1 MILNMKFL
9 PLFATTSLILSIAVS
24 GEGQLRSIRNLQDPN
39 VPRVLEESD
48 TDPCLEFYGSGKRD
62 VCTTLEELVT
72 ELKTIVPQKGD
83 PYNRPMTIT
92 LEDWKGV
99 IREMLE
105 GKCRNIDLNNYPQLN
120 GRYKLY
126 YFEDTKMSK
135 PKYYCVFAA
144 TSTNTPHPTYD
155 RAQFAWG
162 TFITRIRQPDEDV
175 RIFNLSIDVP
185 HPYSDLGTYEQGV
198 QIYKH
203 SQARSMYLAGAHREA
218 DSDESDCGE
227 YNKADASHNYQNAL
241 TSTTMAVKKYWESK
255 SRDFA
260 VIQIHGKATD
270 TCEYS
275 DVFVADGAANTY
287 GDMQNPNPIVE
298 KFRENLEEEIHHA
311 PVDGFYSVDTFSSHS
326 GCPLGATKN
335 IQARVLNGMEGKDD
349 ICNFK
354 KDGTGKFFDNPN
366 GTFLQIEQSKKVRD
380 DGSLPKLFGN
390 AIRRTFDNPKYYRT
404 STTDQSLASLAK
416 SNNEDTSSVD
426 DADDVPAATSTNAS
440 GASSF
445 LASVA
450 VVPAAAT
457 VVATIA
463 GTIML

>member
-1 MILNMKFL
+1 L
-9 PLFATTSLILSIAVS
+9 TT
-24 GEGQLRSIRNLQDPN
+24 
-39 VPRVLEESD
+39 
-48 TDPCLEFYGSGKRD
+48 
-62 VCTTLEELVT
+62 
-72 ELKTIVPQKGD
+72 
-83 PYNRPMTIT
+83 
-92 LEDWKGV
+92 
-99 IREMLE
+99 
-105 GKCRNIDLNNYPQLN
+105 
-120 GRYKLY
+120 
-126 YFEDTKMSK
+126 
-135 PKYYCVFAA
+135 
-144 TSTNTPHPTYD
+144 
-155 RAQFAWG
+155 
-162 TFITRIRQPDEDV
+162 
-175 RIFNLSIDVP
+175 
-185 HPYSDLGTYEQGV
+185 
-198 QIYKH
+198 
-203 SQARSMYLAGAHREA
+203 
-218 DSDESDCGE
+218 
-227 YNKADASHNYQNAL
+227 
-241 TSTTMAVKKYWESK
+241 TTMAVKKYWEDQN
-255 SRDFA
+255 RDFA
-260 VIQIHGKATD
+260 VIQIHGKNTD

-354 KDGTGKFFDNPN
+354 KDGTGKFIGNPN
-366 GTFLQIEQSKKVRD
+366 GKFLQIEQSKKVRD

-390 AIRRTFDNPKYYRT
+390 AIRKTFDNPNYYRT
-404 STTDQSLASLAK
+404 SNDQSVTSLAK

>member
-39 VPRVLEESD
+39 VPRVLQESD
-48 TDPCLEFYGSGKRD
+48 TDPCLEFYGSGTRD
-62 VCTTLEELVT
+62 VCTTLEDLVA
-72 ELKTIVPQKGD
+72 ELKVIVPKKGD
-83 PYNRPMTIT
+83 PYNRPQTNT

-99 IREMLE
+99 IGEMLK
-105 GKCRNIDLNNYPQLN
+105 GNCRNIDLNNYPQLN

-126 YFEDTKMSK
+126 NFEDTKMSN

-144 TSTNTPHPTYD
+144 TSTGTNN
-155 RAQFAWG
+155 RAEFPWG

-185 HPYSDLGTYEQGV
+185 HPYADLGTYEQGV
-198 QIYKH
+198 QIYKY
-203 SQARSMYLAGAHREA
+203 SQARSMYLAGAHRLA
-218 DSDESDCGE
+218 DSDESDCGG

-241 TSTTMAVKKYWESK
+241 TSTTMVVKKYWEDQN
-255 SRDFA
+255 RDFA
-260 VIQIHGKATD
+260 VIQIHGKGTD
-270 TCEYS
+270 RCTAS
-275 DVFVADGAANTY
+275 DVFVADGTANTN
-287 GDMQNPNPIVE
+287 GDMQNPHPIVE
-298 KFRENLEEEIHHA
+298 KFRDNLEEEIHYA
-311 PVDGFYSVDTFSSHS
+311 PVDGFYSVNTFNSDPN
-326 GCPLGATKN
+326 CDLGATQN

-349 ICNFK
+349 ICNFER
-354 KDGTGKFFDNPN
+354 GGSGKFITNPK

-380 DGSLPKLFGN
+380 DVSLPKLFGN
-390 AIRRTFDNPKYYRT
+390 AIRRTFDNPKYYRK
-404 STTDQSLASLAK
+404 STDQSITSLAK